1 MKANR
6 STLFSLSLLCL
17 VPSAVSFVQ
26 NACAAP
32 KPVHVLQLR
41 QNHVYLGKLRVLLT
55 PQALRVDGLG
65 KFRFTII
72 SRSPKWQVTAFRPED
87 RISFT
92 QSFDDFCDQG
102 LFSNMVMPQRENTM
116 QKGGAK
122 FQLKVSGFPVQQI
135 REPTKMLKYLKNTNY
150 AAPQAA
156 TFFHSAYKVPTEG
169 HIPIEF
175 ELIMGGKDWMTNL
188 SEKGQRRAVLE
199 TEKISLDNVP
209 NSEFDVPRG
218 LAQAKSMTRIIV
230 GDTEKM
236 EKTGVGDLF
245 HF

>member
-1 MKANR
+1 MDKQNINTANWFMDQ
-6 STLFSLSLLCL
+6 LNLYQ
-17 VPSAVSFVQ
+17 SANSDKESIKNNF
-26 NACAAP
+26 
-32 KPVHVLQLR
+32 
-41 QNHVYLGKLRVLLT
+41 
-55 PQALRVDGLG
+55 
-65 KFRFTII
+65 II
-72 SRSPKWQVTAFRPED
+72 RK
-87 RISFT
+87 
-92 QSFDDFCDQG
+92 
-102 LFSNMVMPQRENTM
+102 
-116 QKGGAK
+116 
-122 FQLKVSGFPVQQI
+122 
-135 REPTKMLKYLKNTNY
+135 
-150 AAPQAA
+150 
-156 TFFHSAYKVPTEG
+156 
-169 HIPIEF
+169 IEF

>member
-1 MKANR
+1 
-6 STLFSLSLLCL
+6 
-17 VPSAVSFVQ
+17 
-26 NACAAP
+26 
-32 KPVHVLQLR
+32 
-41 QNHVYLGKLRVLLT
+41 
-55 PQALRVDGLG
+55 
-65 KFRFTII
+65 
-72 SRSPKWQVTAFRPED
+72 
-87 RISFT
+87 
-92 QSFDDFCDQG
+92 
-102 LFSNMVMPQRENTM
+102 
-116 QKGGAK
+116 
-122 FQLKVSGFPVQQI
+122 
-135 REPTKMLKYLKNTNY
+135 
-150 AAPQAA
+150 
-156 TFFHSAYKVPTEG
+156 VPTEG